1 MVRERQFGSDS
12 QLYFYGFCCKEN
24 VKVATLV
31 TSQFICEK
39 VWKIGQTSNQQKPF
53 YACIINECISVQ
65 NASLPTMQSSI
76 VGNGILVGIKHSGRV
91 ETVEEAEEIFFVV
104 MAATYCV

>member
-1 MVRERQFGSDS
+1 
-12 QLYFYGFCCKEN
+12 
-24 VKVATLV
+24 
-31 TSQFICEK
+31 
-39 VWKIGQTSNQQKPF
+39 
-53 YACIINECISVQ
+53 
-65 NASLPTMQSSI
+65 MQSST